1 MQPACSVRASR
12 RTLRLLL
19 PLVVV
24 SVLAACGKDDKKA
37 ATQVAATVNSKE
49 LSVHQIN
56 FLLSRSGATA
66 TTPEQTAALRRNV
79 LDRLIDQQL
88 AVDEALEKKL
98 DRSPDVVMAL
108 EAARREV
115 LARAYLEQVGA
126 GIVKPTDDE
135 VKKYFNDNPAL
146 FSARKVYALQ
156 EITVPLA
163 AGMSSQL
170 RDLAASAKS
179 MEDIVAA
186 LRARNVQF
194 NAGSATR
201 AAEQLP
207 LDVLPKLHALKDGQI
222 TMIEVAGNSTVV
234 RLVSSQAAP
243 VAEAVALPRIQQFL
257 SNQRAGEAAARDI
270 KRLKEK
276 AKITYAGDFA
286 AGASAAPAAAPATA
300 PAVPAAT
307 PAPPAAPATGA
318 PPTDNNF
325 EKGLRGLK

>member
-1 MQPACSVRASR
+1 MHPVTRN
-12 RTLRLLL
+12 LRLLL
-19 PLVVV
+19 PLAALVVGLV
-24 SVLAACGKDDKKA
+24 GLAGCGKDDKKA

-56 FLLSRSGATA
+56 FLLARSGANA
-66 TTPEQTAALRRNV
+66 TTPEQTAALRKNV
-79 LDRLIDQQL
+79 LERLIDQQL
-88 AVDEALEKKL
+88 AVDEALDKKL

-115 LARAYLEQVGA
+115 LARAYIEQVGA

-135 VKKYFNDNPAL
+135 VKKYYVANPAL
-146 FSARKVYALQ
+146 FSERRVYALQ
-156 EITVPLA
+156 EITVPSA
-163 AGMSSQL
+163 AGMFNQL
-170 RDLAASAKS
+170 RDLAAAAKS

-186 LRARNVQF
+186 LRTRNIQF

-207 LDVLPKLHALKDGQI
+207 LEVLPKIHALKDGQI
-222 TMIEVAGNSTVV
+222 TVIEVAGNSTVV
-234 RLVSSQAAP
+234 RLVSSQSAP
-243 VAEAVALPRIQQFL
+243 VPEATALPRIQLFL
-257 SNQRAGEAAARDI
+257 ANQRAGEAATRDI

-286 AGASAAPAAAPATA
+286 ASA
-300 PAVPAAT
+300 PAVAPAAT
-307 PAPPAAPATGA
+307 PAAPTTGA
-318 PPTDNNF
+318 PPADSNF

>member
-1 MQPACSVRASR
+1 MHPAT

-19 PLVVV
+19 PLAALVAG
-24 SVLAACGKDDKKA
+24 LAGCGKDEKKA

-56 FLLSRSGATA
+56 FLLARSGATA
-66 TTPEQTAALRRNV
+66 TTPEQTAALRKNV
-79 LDRLIDQQL
+79 LERLIDQQL
-88 AVDEALEKKL
+88 AVEEALDKKL

-115 LARAYLEQVGA
+115 LARAYVEQVGA

-135 VKKYFNDNPAL
+135 VKKYYVANPAL
-146 FSARKVYALQ
+146 FSERRVYALQ
-156 EITVPLA
+156 EITVPST
-163 AGMSSQL
+163 AGMFNQL
-170 RDLAASAKS
+170 RDLAAAAKS

-186 LRARNVQF
+186 LRTRNIQF

-207 LDVLPKLHALKDGQI
+207 LEVLPKIHALKDGQI
-222 TMIEVAGNSTVV
+222 TVIEVAGNSTVV
-234 RLVSSQAAP
+234 RLMSSQSAP
-243 VAEAVALPRIQQFL
+243 VPEATALPRIQLFL
-257 SNQRAGEAAARDI
+257 ANQRAGEAAARDI

-276 AKITYAGDFA
+276 ANITYAGDFA
-286 AGASAAPAAAPATA
+286 GSAPGVVPAGPSTPAAAAT
-300 PAVPAAT
+300 
-307 PAPPAAPATGA
+307 PAAPATGA
-318 PPTDNNF
+318 PPADNHF

>member
-1 MQPACSVRASR
+1 MHPVMRN
-12 RTLRLLL
+12 LRLLL
-19 PLVVV
+19 PLAALIAG
-24 SVLAACGKDDKKA
+24 LAGCSKDDKKA

-56 FLLSRSGATA
+56 FLLARSGANA
-66 TTPEQTAALRRNV
+66 TSPEQTAALRKNV
-79 LDRLIDQQL
+79 LERLIDQQL
-88 AVDEALEKKL
+88 AVEEALEKKL

-115 LARAYLEQVGA
+115 LARAYIEQVGA

-135 VKKYFNDNPAL
+135 VKKYHSANPAL
-146 FSARKVYALQ
+146 FSERRVYALQ
-156 EITVPLA
+156 EITVPSA
-163 AGMSSQL
+163 AGMFNQL
-170 RDLAASAKS
+170 RDLAAAAKS

-186 LRARNVQF
+186 LRTRNIQF

-207 LDVLPKLHALKDGQI
+207 LEVLPKIHALKDGQI
-222 TMIEVAGNSTVV
+222 TVIEVAGNSTVV
-234 RLVSSQAAP
+234 RLVSSQSAP

-257 SNQRAGEAAARDI
+257 ANQRAGEAAARDI

-286 AGASAAPAAAPATA
+286 AGAPAVVPAAPAT
-300 PAVPAAT
+300 PAAT
-307 PAPPAAPATGA
+307 PAAPPA
-318 PPTDNNF
+318 DSNF

>member
-1 MQPACSVRASR
+1 M
-12 RTLRLLL
+12 RLLL
-19 PLVVV
+19 PLAALVAG
-24 SVLAACGKDDKKA
+24 LAGCGKDDKKA

-56 FLLSRSGATA
+56 FLLARSGATA
-66 TTPEQTAALRRNV
+66 TTPEQTAALRKNV
-79 LDRLIDQQL
+79 LERLIDQQL
-88 AVDEALEKKL
+88 AVEEALDKKL

-115 LARAYLEQVGA
+115 LARAYVEQVGA

-135 VKKYFNDNPAL
+135 VKKYYVANPAL
-146 FSARKVYALQ
+146 FSERRVYALQ
-156 EITVPLA
+156 EITVPST
-163 AGMSSQL
+163 AGMFNQL
-170 RDLAASAKS
+170 RDLAAAAKS

-186 LRARNVQF
+186 LRTRNIQF

-207 LDVLPKLHALKDGQI
+207 LEVLPKIHALKDGQI
-222 TMIEVAGNSTVV
+222 TVIEVAGNSTVV
-234 RLVSSQAAP
+234 RLMSSQSAP
-243 VAEAVALPRIQQFL
+243 VPEATALPRIQLFL
-257 SNQRAGEAAARDI
+257 ANQRAGEAAARDI

-286 AGASAAPAAAPATA
+286 ASAPGVVPAGPSTPAAAAT
-300 PAVPAAT
+300 
-307 PAPPAAPATGA
+307 PAAPATGA
-318 PPTDNNF
+318 PPADNNF